1 MRWKGRVP
9 MKVYSRKTLLAAM
22 MAGGL
27 ALYLLQTFDSWTDL
41 FWIGLLG
48 YLMIQGLRV
57 SFSKEAFEDDQKR
70 GTLGRRVRQR
80 MFRRCGRLAV
90 PVSYLIQFS
99 PIFLLL
105 FMGVVIRLCPT
116 RQAGQA
122 AVLILAALSVV
133 DAVVVAVWFRR
144 YMKLEES
151 SGTGV
156 KPDS

>member
-9 MKVYSRKTLLAAM
+9 MKVYSWKTLLAAM

-27 ALYLLQTFDSWTDL
+27 ALYLLRTLDWWTDL

-70 GTLGRRVRQR
+70 GERGRRVRQR

-90 PVSYLIQFS
+90 PVSYLMQLS
-99 PIFLLL
+99 LMFLLL
-105 FMGVVIRLCPT
+105 FMGVVLRLCPA

-122 AVLILAALSVV
+122 AVLLLAALSVV
-133 DAVVVAVWFRR
+133 DAAAVAVWFRR
-144 YMKLEES
+144 YTKLEES
-151 SGTGV
+151 DGTGV
-156 KPDS
+156 KPDA